1 MDLRQ
6 TVEDVVELLAE
17 RAHAKG
23 LELACSI
30 PADLPTR
37 LRGDPL
43 RFGQVLTNLLGN
55 AIKFTERGSVVI
67 RLASVDET
75 PTTVSVRVE
84 VSDTGVGIPSG
95 AQARIFEEFA
105 QADGSTTRKHGGSGL
120 GLAIAKQLVEMM
132 GGVIQVQS
140 APGAGST
147 FSFTAVFERQEAGS
161 QHDGQS
167 VPTGLLTGVRALV
180 VEASAVNRS
189 ILLSQMGNWGMAN
202 QATASADEALEKLT
216 EAAERG
222 TPYNI
227 AIIDLGTPGMD
238 GLELARAIRA
248 RPPIATVHLV
258 MLTRRQTDLRD
269 AREAGIDACLAKPVR
284 QTALY
289 ECLVN
294 LMAGQRQTGRT
305 PAPRAA
311 QPVRS
316 PSQQGRIL
324 LVEDNLINQQVALGM
339 LESRGYQV
347 TVAGNGREAVDAHA
361 NGVFDVILMDC
372 DMPEMDGFEAT
383 REIRARESASGG
395 EHIAIVALTA
405 NAMAQDRDACLAAG
419 MDDHLGK
426 PFSSATLQGM
436 LDRWMPEKV
445 ES

>member
-1 MDLRQ
+1 
-6 TVEDVVELLAE
+6 
-17 RAHAKG
+17 
-23 LELACSI
+23 
-30 PADLPTR
+30 
-37 LRGDPL
+37 
-43 RFGQVLTNLLGN
+43 
-55 AIKFTERGSVVI
+55 
-67 RLASVDET
+67 
-75 PTTVSVRVE
+75 
-84 VSDTGVGIPSG
+84 
-95 AQARIFEEFA
+95 
-105 QADGSTTRKHGGSGL
+105 
-120 GLAIAKQLVEMM
+120 
-132 GGVIQVQS
+132 
-140 APGAGST
+140 
-147 FSFTAVFERQEAGS
+147 
-161 QHDGQS
+161 
-167 VPTGLLTGVRALV
+167 
-180 VEASAVNRS
+180 
-189 ILLSQMGNWGMAN
+189 MAN